1 MFKSCEGLLFVNL
14 ILHSVYSYP
23 YCIVS
28 QSMGFEL
35 HIYYTSTWQRTSVFF
50 INEIWEMSGLK
61 LRYDTQKDVL
71 ILKHETF
78 KILKDFDL

>member
-1 MFKSCEGLLFVNL
+1 
-14 ILHSVYSYP
+14 
-23 YCIVS
+23 
-28 QSMGFEL
+28 MGFEL